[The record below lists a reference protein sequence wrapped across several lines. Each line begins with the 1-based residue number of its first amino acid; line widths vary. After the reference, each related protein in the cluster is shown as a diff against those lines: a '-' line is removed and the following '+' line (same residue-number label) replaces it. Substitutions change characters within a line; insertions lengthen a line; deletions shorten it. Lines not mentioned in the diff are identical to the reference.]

1 MTQQTSFAAR
11 ITRTPFAFDA
21 DRGAEARALFAD
33 QTGAVAELITGAGGC
48 SPYLSGLM
56 TRERDWLARALEGP
70 EAALAAQARALTEM
84 AEGDWTGDLSSA
96 LRQAKR
102 RTALLTGLADLG
114 GVWNLEE
121 VTGALTDFAALAAD
135 LALKSA
141 VATEI
146 KRGKL
151 PEAGEQDIA
160 VAGGIAVLAMG
171 KMGAGELNYS
181 SDIDLIC
188 LFDEGRYGRDD
199 YHEARAS
206 LIRATR
212 KMAATLSEI
221 TAEGYV
227 FRTDLRLRPDPSVTP
242 VCMSMEAAERY
253 YESLGRT
260 WERAA
265 YIKARSCAGDVAAGE
280 RFLNDISPFVWRRH
294 LDFAAIQDAHDMRLA
309 IREHKGT
316 GGAITLLGH
325 DMKLGRGGIREI
337 EFFTQTRQL
346 IAGGR
351 DRGLRDRRTVP
362 SLNAL
367 ADKGWVPRDVAE
379 ALAAHYRWH
388 REVEH
393 RLQMVNDA
401 QIHALPQTEEGM
413 ARIAAFMGRDL
424 AGLKAELTERLSAVH
439 EIAEQFFT
447 QESMAGRAL
456 EMPAAPDALPSQA
469 PERRAQPEFD
479 PEVIARW
486 RSYPALR
493 SARAQEIFD
502 ELSPQIL
509 ACLGR
514 AARPAEA
521 LAAFDGFLAGLPA
534 GVQLFSLF
542 KANPQLIDLI
552 ADISGTAPELARY
565 LSRNSSVFD
574 AVIGG
579 DFFAPWPGPEALEA
593 QLGAVLDAER
603 DYESKLDATRRW
615 AKEWHFGIG
624 VHLLRGLTDAAQAAE
639 QYCELAASCLKVLF
653 EHVAAQFAVKHG
665 PPPGRGAC
673 VLAMGSLGAG
683 RLNPASDL
691 DVIVI
696 YDPQEAEESLG
707 TRPLPVR
714 TYYARLTQALITA
727 VSAQMAGGRL
737 YEIDMRLRPSGTQ
750 GPVATSWQSFQ
761 NYQDSEAWTWEHLAL
776 TRARIVA
783 DSGGAAQGLG
793 ADIEAFRAALVAR
806 KGAAEEVLRELAQM
820 RTRINAAKGGGGPWE
835 VKIGAGRM
843 QDIELFAQAALLMAG
858 QAARDVQA
866 GLAAAGQTG
875 WITDE
880 GAAQLTQSYALCWK
894 LQVVSKLLTEGA
906 LDTDVIGRGGC
917 ALLLRETGQED
928 IAALRETLARL
939 SAQAAAV
946 IEAALQ
952 RPAAAIRQTGK
963 EPARAPRGDMTS

>member
-1 MTQQTSFAAR
+1 MTEPNSFAAR
-11 ITRTPFAFDA
+11 ITRSPHAFDPA
-21 DRGAEARALFAD
+21 RGAEARALFPEFS
-33 QTGAVAELITGAGGC
+33 GAVAELITGAGGC
-48 SPYLSGLM
+48 SPYLLGLM
-56 TRERDWLARALEGP
+56 ARERDWIAAALEAP
-70 EAALAAQARALTEM
+70 EAALAAQAEALRGVD
-84 AEGDWTGDLSSA
+84 AAQLPNA

-102 RTALLTGLADLG
+102 RAALLTGLADLG
-114 GVWNLEE
+114 GVWCLEE
-121 VTGALTDFAALAAD
+121 VTGALTDFAGLAAD
-135 LALKSA
+135 LAIKSA
-141 VATEI
+141 VGAEI

-151 PEAGEQDIA
+151 PGATEDDIA
-160 VAGGIAVLAMG
+160 TAGGITLLAMG

-181 SDIDLIC
+181 SDVDLIC
-188 LFDEGRYGRDD
+188 LFDESRYAPDD

-265 YIKARSCAGDVAAGE
+265 YIKARACAGDIAAGE
-280 RFLNDISPFVWRRH
+280 QFLHTISPFVWRRH

-351 DRGLRDRRTVP
+351 DPDLRDRRTVP
-362 SLNAL
+362 SLHAL
-367 ADKGWVPRDVAE
+367 AGKGWVPQDVADT
-379 ALAAHYRWH
+379 LAAHYRWH

-401 QIHALPQTEEGM
+401 QTHTLPPTEDGL

-424 AGLKAELTERLSAVH
+424 AGLKAELTERLGAVH

-447 QESMAGRAL
+447 QESVTGNGSAAAVGR
-456 EMPAAPDALPSQA
+456 EEG
-469 PERRAQPEFD
+469 ERRAMPAFD

-509 ACLGR
+509 ACLAR
-514 AARPAEA
+514 AARPLEA
-521 LAAFDGFLAGLPA
+521 LDAFDGFLAGLPA

-552 ADISGTAPELARY
+552 ADIAGTAPELARY
-565 LSRNSSVFD
+565 LSRNSGVFD

-579 DFFAPWPGPEALEA
+579 DFFAPWPGAEVLEA
-593 QLGAVLDAER
+593 QLTATLDVEQ
-603 DYESKLDATRRW
+603 DYEAKLDTARRW

-624 VHLLRGLTDAAQAAE
+624 VHLLRGLTDAAQASEHYA
-639 QYCELAASCLKVLF
+639 ELAATALKALF
-653 EHVAAQFAVKHG
+653 PHVAAEFARKHG
-665 PPPGRGAC
+665 VPPGRGAC
-673 VLAMGSLGAG
+673 VLAMGSMGAG
-683 RLNPASDL
+683 RLNSGSDL

-696 YDPQEAEESLG
+696 YDADGVEASQGRKPLSA
-707 TRPLPVR
+707 RP
-714 TYYARLTQALITA
+714 YYARLTQALITA

-761 NYQDSEAWTWEHLAL
+761 NYQEGEAWTWEHLAL
-776 TRARIVA
+776 TRARVVA
-783 DSGGAAQGLG
+783 GVGGGAAALG
-793 ADIEAFRAALVAR
+793 ADIEAFRACLIAH
-806 KGAAEEVLRELAQM
+806 KGAAAEVLHELAAM
-820 RTRINAAKGGGGPWE
+820 RARIAAAKGQTDAWD
-835 VKIGAGRM
+835 VKIGAGRI

-858 QAARDVQA
+858 DPARDVFS
-866 GLAAAGQTG
+866 GLAAAEATG
-875 WITDE
+875 WID
-880 GAAQLTQSYALCWK
+880 AAVRADLEKSYRLCWTVR
-894 LQVVSKLLTEGA
+894 VVSKLLTEGRFDPEA
-906 LDTDVIGRGGC
+906 IGRGGC
-917 ALLLRETGQED
+917 ALLLRETGQGD
-928 IAALRETLARL
+928 IATL
-939 SAQAAAV
+939 SAAVIEQTGAAAAV
-946 IEAALQ
+946 IDAALAVD
-952 RPAAAIRQTGK
+952 PARIRQSGK
-963 EPARAPRGDMTS
+963 EPARAPRDEETT